1 MAINKNF
8 KVQNTLQAGASGLFL
23 EAIKVGGGDS
33 SWSSPAYDG
42 TKVAI
47 ETYGKIL
54 SGGTDLSS
62 MFGDAVETIQAHGST
77 QATIQYN
84 TQNDTSTFSDVSVT
98 GLGSTDAPTF
108 GGMML
113 SGANTET
120 ATLSTAATF
129 TIDPVAIGDNTGTV
143 IIKGDLQI
151 DGTTTTINSTTL
163 SVDDKNIVLA
173 QGVANSSAAD
183 DAGITIDVIGESLL
197 YKHNGGNSHWSLSNN
212 LVGGKGG
219 TGSNAFILASKG
231 AQDLTL
237 QTNGVAGTN
246 SGNITI
252 TDGSNGDITID
263 PDGSGSPVLSATEV
277 LQKSTGGSIVTDG
290 VYHGTVATNATLNI
304 DTLAVADFTGADFLI
319 TIKSGANVGVI
330 KLTAVNTGSAIDGTV
345 YGEVLNGTISFGTI
359 ALTITGGKAQ
369 LSFGTAGDY
378 ATDGAKVTVKVT
390 GVI

>member
-1 MAINKNF
+1 MAIDKNF
-8 KVQNTLQAGASGLFL
+8 KVQNTLQAGASGLFP
-23 EAIKVGGGDS
+23 EAIIVGGGDP
-33 SWSSPAYDG
+33 SWASPVYDG

-62 MFGDAVETIQAHGST
+62 MFGDAVETIRAHGST
-77 QATIQYN
+77 QATIQYD
-84 TQNDTSTFSDVSVT
+84 TQNATGTFSDVSVT

-113 SGANTET
+113 SGANTTT

-129 TIDPVAIGDNTGTV
+129 TIDPVAIGNNTGTV

-151 DGTTTTINSTTL
+151 DGTTTTINSTEL
-163 SVDDKNIVLA
+163 SVDDKNIVIA
-173 QGVANSSAAD
+173 QGVTNSSAAD
-183 DAGITIDVIGESLL
+183 GAGITIDTISESLL
-197 YKHNGGNSHWSLSNN
+197 YKHNSDNSHWSLSNN
-212 LVGGKGG
+212 LVGG
-219 TGSNAFILASKG
+219 TGSNAFILASEG
-231 AQDLTL
+231 AHDLTL

-263 PDGSGSPVLSATEV
+263 PNGSGSPVLSATEV

-290 VYHGTVATNATLNI
+290 VYHGTVSTDATLNI

-330 KLTAVNTGSAIDGTV
+330 KLTAVNTGGVIDGTV
-345 YGEVLNGTISFGTI
+345 YGEVLNGAISFGTI
-359 ALTITGGKAQ
+359 ALTSATGKAQ
-369 LSFGTAGDY
+369 LSFGAAGDY

>member
-163 SVDDKNIVLA
+163 SVDDKNIVIA
-173 QGVANSSAAD
+173 QGAASSSAAD
-183 DAGITIDVIGESLL
+183 GAGITISNIGETLL
-197 YKHNGGNSHWSLSNN
+197 YNYNGGNTHWSLSNN
-212 LVGGKGG
+212 LVGG

-290 VYHGTVATNATLNI
+290 VYHGTVTASTKLDI

>member
-1 MAINKNF
+1 MAIDKNF
-8 KVQNTLQAGASGLFL
+8 KVQNTLQVGASGLFP
-23 EAIKVGGGDS
+23 EIVVGGGDP
-33 SWSSPAYDG
+33 SWASPVYDG

-47 ETYGKIL
+47 QTYGKIL

-62 MFGDAVETIQAHGST
+62 MFGDAVETIQAHSST
-77 QATIQYN
+77 QATIQYD
-84 TQNDTSTFSDVSVT
+84 TQNAPGTYTDVSVT
-98 GLGSTDAPTF
+98 GLGSTNTPTF

-113 SGANTET
+113 SGANTTT

-129 TIDPVAIGDNTGTV
+129 TIDPVAIGNDTGKV
-143 IIKGDLQI
+143 IIAGDLQV

-173 QGVANSSAAD
+173 QGVADSNAAD
-183 DAGITIDVIGESLL
+183 GAGITIDTINETLL
-197 YKHNGGNSHWSLSNN
+197 YKHNSGDSHWSLSNN
-212 LVGGKGG
+212 LVGG
-219 TGSNAFILASKG
+219 TGSKAFTLASLST
-231 AQDLTL
+231 QDLTL
-237 QTNGVAGTN
+237 QTNGVAGTG

-252 TDGSNGDITID
+252 TAGSNGDITID
-263 PDGSGSPVLSATEV
+263 PNGSGSPVLSATEV

-290 VYHGTVATNATLNI
+290 VYHGTVTASTKLDI

-330 KLTAVNTGSAIDGTV
+330 KLTAVNTGSVIDGTV

-359 ALTITGGKAQ
+359 ALTIASGKAQ

>member
-113 SGANTET
+113 SGANTTT

-129 TIDPVAIGDNTGTV
+129 TIDPVAIGDDTGTV

-163 SVDDKNIVLA
+163 SVDDKNIVIA
-173 QGVANSSAAD
+173 QGAASSSAAD
-183 DAGITIDVIGESLL
+183 GAGITISNIGETLL

-212 LVGGKGG
+212 LVGG
-219 TGSNAFILASKG
+219 TGSNTYILASEG

-277 LQKSTGGSIVTDG
+277 LQKSTGGSVVTDG
-290 VYHGTVATNATLNI
+290 VYHGTVTASTKLDI

-330 KLTAVNTGSAIDGTV
+330 KLTAVNTGGVIDGTV

-359 ALTITGGKAQ
+359 ALTIASGKAQ

>member
-113 SGANTET
+113 SGANTTT

-129 TIDPVAIGDNTGTV
+129 TIDPVAIGDDTGTV

-163 SVDDKNIVLA
+163 SVDDKNIVIA
-173 QGVANSSAAD
+173 QGAASSSAAD
-183 DAGITIDVIGESLL
+183 GAGITISNIGETLL
-197 YKHNGGNSHWSLSNN
+197 YNYNSGNSHWSLSNN
-212 LVGGKGG
+212 LVGG
-219 TGSNAFILASKG
+219 TGSNTYILASEG

-277 LQKSTGGSIVTDG
+277 LQKSTGGSVVTDG
-290 VYHGTVATNATLNI
+290 VYHGTVTASTKLDI

-330 KLTAVNTGSAIDGTV
+330 KLTAVNTGGVIDGTV

-359 ALTITGGKAQ
+359 ALTIASGKAQ